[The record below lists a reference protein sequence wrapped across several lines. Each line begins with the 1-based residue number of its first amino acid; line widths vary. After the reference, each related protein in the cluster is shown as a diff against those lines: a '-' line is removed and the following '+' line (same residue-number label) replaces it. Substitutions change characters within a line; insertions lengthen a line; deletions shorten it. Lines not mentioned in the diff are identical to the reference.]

1 MSKTAAKSPPD
12 WERIEASYRAGTM
25 SLREIAA
32 AHKITEGAIRKR
44 AKRDDWQ
51 RDLNAK
57 VRAKAD
63 ELVRKELVRSEV
75 RAPTAT
81 ERQTVEVEAQVQA
94 RIRLGHRSDIARFRA
109 LALSLLTEL
118 EAETGNADEFQQ
130 LGEILRSEDERG
142 QDKRNDIYRRVISS
156 AGRIDST
163 KKLAETLKVLIGL
176 EREAYGMT
184 ADAGEDPGS
193 KMEKAMADFV
203 TSIHARN
210 AGRLPISAP
219 QHGARAAGPVAAE
232 RRWK

>member
-1 MSKTAAKSPPD
+1 MPRAKPSDDDKAAPPD
-12 WERIEASYRAGTM
+12 WERIEASFRAGTM

-32 AHKITEGAIRKR
+32 AHGISEGAIRKR
-44 AKRDDWQ
+44 AKRDDWS

-75 RAPTAT
+75 RVPTAT
-81 ERQTVEVEAQVQA
+81 EKQTVEVEAQVQA
-94 RIRLGHRSDIARFRA
+94 RIRISHRTDIARFRA

-118 EAETGNADEFQQ
+118 EAETGNAEEFEQ
-130 LGEILRSEDERG
+130 LGDMLRNEDERG

-163 KKLAETLKVLIGL
+163 KKLAETLKVLIAL

-184 ADAGEDPGS
+184 AEPVDDPGDKLS
-193 KMEKAMADFV
+193 RAVSDFV
-203 TSIHARN
+203 NGLHSRQI
-210 AGRLPISAP
+210 GRLPITAP
-219 QHGARAAGPVAAE
+219 VKGPG
-232 RRWK
+232 K